1 MQNVQEVV
9 RTLLKNGAKRIDNA
23 VVKTVS
29 INRQENYDRVA
40 LTLAK
45 PVTGYTLNKETGE
58 YEKSDDV
65 RTIFVSSFSIGAI
78 LADNEDSAFAKR
90 FLMEK
95 PQMLELVLSYAK
107 VDILQESVEANTDYV
122 NPFSSSTEGRMIDH
136 DTIINHIV
144 AIELGKRG
152 LRFLAKLED
161 KMVDR
166 AFGDITNN
174 DEEEI

>member
-23 VVKTVS
+23 VIKTVS
-29 INRQENYDRVA
+29 VNRQENYDRVA

-45 PVTGYTLNKETGE
+45 PVTGYILNQETGE

-65 RTIFVSSFSIGAI
+65 RTIFVSSFSLGAI

-90 FLMEK
+90 YLIER
-95 PQMLELVLSYAK
+95 PRLLELCLSYAK
-107 VDILQESVEANTDYV
+107 VDILQEAVEANTDYV
-122 NPFSSSTEGRMIDH
+122 NPFSSSDEGHTIEH
-136 DTIINHIV
+136 DTIINHVI

-152 LRFLAKLED
+152 IKFLEKLENKIISKEFD
-161 KMVDR
+161 
-166 AFGDITNN
+166 
-174 DEEEI
+174 DEEEEEV

>member
-29 INRQENYDRVA
+29 VNRQENYDRVA

-45 PVTGYTLNKETGE
+45 PVTGYILNQETGE

-95 PQMLELVLSYAK
+95 PQMLELALSYAK

-122 NPFSSSTEGRMIDH
+122 NPFSSSTEGRTIDH

-161 KMVDR
+161 KMLDSP
-166 AFGDITNN
+166 FGDITNDN
-174 DEEEI
+174 EEEI

>member
-29 INRQENYDRVA
+29 VNRQENYDRVA

-45 PVTGYTLNKETGE
+45 PVTGYILNENTGE

-90 FLMEK
+90 FLMQK
-95 PQMLELVLSYAK
+95 SQMLELVLSYAK

-122 NPFSSSTEGRMIDH
+122 NPFSSSTEGKPIEH
-136 DTIINHIV
+136 DTIINHIIS
-144 AIELGKRG
+144 IELGKRG
-152 LRFLAKLED
+152 LRLLTKLED
-161 KMVDR
+161 KMLDR
-166 AFGDITNN
+166 AFGDITNDN
-174 DEEEI
+174 EEEL

>member
-23 VVKTVS
+23 VVKTVGV
-29 INRQENYDRVA
+29 NRQENYDRVA

-45 PVTGYTLNKETGE
+45 PVTGYVLNESTGE
-58 YEKSDDV
+58 YEKSDNV

-95 PQMLELVLSYAK
+95 PQMSELALSYAK

-122 NPFSSSTEGRMIDH
+122 NPFSSATEGRTIDH

-144 AIELGKRG
+144 SIELGKRG

-161 KMVDR
+161 KMLDS
-166 AFGDITNN
+166 AFGDITNDN
-174 DEEEI
+174 EEEI

>member
-29 INRQENYDRVA
+29 VNRQENYDRVA
-40 LTLAK
+40 ITLAK
-45 PVTGYTLNKETGE
+45 PVTGYVLNQETGE

-90 FLMEK
+90 YLLER
-95 PQMLELVLSYAK
+95 PRLLELCLSYAK
-107 VDILQESVEANTDYV
+107 VDILQEAVEANTDYV
-122 NPFSSSTEGRMIDH
+122 NPFSSSGEGHTIEH
-136 DTIINHIV
+136 DTIINHVI

-152 LRFLAKLED
+152 LKFLEKLENKIISKEFD
-161 KMVDR
+161 
-166 AFGDITNN
+166 
-174 DEEEI
+174 DEEEEEV

>member
-1 MQNVQEVV
+1 MKNVQEVI
-9 RTLLKNGAKRIDNA
+9 RDLLKGGAKRIDGA
-23 VVKTVS
+23 VVKTVGV
-29 INRQENYDRVA
+29 NRQENYDRVA

-45 PVTGYTLNKETGE
+45 PVIGYILNENTGE

-95 PQMLELVLSYAK
+95 PQMLELALSYAK

-122 NPFSSSTEGRMIDH
+122 NPFSSATEGRTIDH
-136 DTIINHIV
+136 DTIINHITS
-144 AIELGKRG
+144 IELGKRG

-161 KMVDR
+161 KMLDS
-166 AFGDITNN
+166 AFDSIAND

>member
-29 INRQENYDRVA
+29 VNRQENYDRVA

-45 PVTGYTLNKETGE
+45 PVTGYTLNQETGE

-95 PQMLELVLSYAK
+95 PQMLELALSYAK

-122 NPFSSSTEGRMIDH
+122 NPFSSSTEGRTIDH

-161 KMVDR
+161 KMLDS
-166 AFGDITNN
+166 AFSDITNN

>member
-29 INRQENYDRVA
+29 VNRQENYDRVA

-45 PVTGYTLNKETGE
+45 PVTGYILNQETGE

-95 PQMLELVLSYAK
+95 PQMLELALSYAK

-122 NPFSSSTEGRMIDH
+122 NPFSSSTEGRTIDH

-161 KMVDR
+161 KTLDS
-166 AFGDITNN
+166 AFGDITNYN
-174 DEEEI
+174 EEEI

>member
-9 RTLLKNGAKRIDNA
+9 RTLLKNGAKQINGA

-29 INRQENYDRVA
+29 VNRQENYDRVA

-45 PVTGYTLNKETGE
+45 PVTGYILNENSGE

-122 NPFSSSTEGRMIDH
+122 NPFSSATEGRTIDH

-152 LRFLAKLED
+152 IRFLAKLED
-161 KMVDR
+161 KMLDS

-174 DEEEI
+174 DEEEL

>member
-29 INRQENYDRVA
+29 VNRQENYDRVA
-40 LTLAK
+40 ITLAK
-45 PVTGYTLNKETGE
+45 PVTGYVLNQETGE

-90 FLMEK
+90 YLLER
-95 PQMLELVLSYAK
+95 PRLLELCLSYAK
-107 VDILQESVEANTDYV
+107 VDILQEAVEANTDYV
-122 NPFSSSTEGRMIDH
+122 NPFSSSCEGHTIEH
-136 DTIINHIV
+136 DTIINHVI

-152 LRFLAKLED
+152 LKFLEKLENKIISKEFD
-161 KMVDR
+161 
-166 AFGDITNN
+166 
-174 DEEEI
+174 DEEEEEV

>member
-29 INRQENYDRVA
+29 VNRQENYDRVA

-45 PVTGYTLNKETGE
+45 PVTGYILNQETGE

-90 FLMEK
+90 FLMKK
-95 PQMLELVLSYAK
+95 PQMLELALSYAK

-122 NPFSSSTEGRMIDH
+122 NPFSSSTEGRTIDH

-161 KMVDR
+161 KTLDS
-166 AFGDITNN
+166 AFGDITNYN
-174 DEEEI
+174 EEEI

>member
-29 INRQENYDRVA
+29 ISRQENYDRVA

-45 PVTGYTLNKETGE
+45 PVTGYILNENSGE

-78 LADNEDSAFAKR
+78 LADNEDTAFAKR
-90 FLMEK
+90 YLIER
-95 PQMLELVLSYAK
+95 PRLLELCLSYAK
-107 VDILQESVEANTDYV
+107 VDIIQEAVEANTDYV
-122 NPFSSSTEGRMIDH
+122 NQFSSSAEGHTIDH
-136 DTIINHIV
+136 DTIINHII

-152 LRFLAKLED
+152 LKFLEKLENKIINEEFDD
-161 KMVDR
+161 K
-166 AFGDITNN
+166 
-174 DEEEI
+174 DEEEV

>member
-29 INRQENYDRVA
+29 VNRQENYDRVA

-45 PVTGYTLNKETGE
+45 PVTGYILNQETGE

-65 RTIFVSSFSIGAI
+65 RTIFVSSFSLGAI

-90 FLMEK
+90 YLIERPK
-95 PQMLELVLSYAK
+95 LLELCLSYAK
-107 VDILQESVEANTDYV
+107 VDILQEAVEANTDYV
-122 NPFSSSTEGRMIDH
+122 NPFSSATEGRTIDH
-136 DTIINHIV
+136 DTIINHVV

-152 LRFLAKLED
+152 IKFLEKLENKIISKEFD
-161 KMVDR
+161 
-166 AFGDITNN
+166 
-174 DEEEI
+174 DEEEEEV